1 AKKLNTKLLELLENN
16 GDINTAFASFND
28 EFWADF
34 LKAYNKANNKE
45 LNLDELMSL
54 RADKITLS
62 KALYTGLKESKNSVK
77 SVIKTAIKEQKSA
90 NELAKMLYEG
100 YDFKADPLK
109 VKRKFPKYLWEKSAK
124 TKVKNIKTP
133 ALRTAYSKLLKDESK
148 LVANKALKVAGYEK
162 ARYYAKRIALNETAR
177 AYNDARAFEYANSSD
192 IQVVKI
198 QMSITHPR
206 TDICDYYAGVDKY
219 GLGAG
224 VYPKDKAPV
233 PPFHPFC
240 RCQMIPRYADE
251 YAKPKLNANADK
263 EYLSGLKEWQRAR
276 ILGSKAKANEALK
289 TGDINSV
296 FNAMKPER
304 YKVKSINEVAKQI
317 KDDGFYKYIG
327 INEKSTEGAKFLY
340 ETAKNDKVEYITP
353 NFLKNKLSEDEI
365 IKKVSGGDLTQGS
378 CVSVAL
384 AYLANKAG
392 FDGRDFRG
400 GTSRRM
406 FSTKAR
412 VLGILKDV
420 SIKYYNDKATNNNA
434 FKDMINVLKEQ
445 ENKEFLML
453 YGRHCAIVKKD
464 KNSFKYLELQSNK
477 DEKNGWT
484 SFKVGDRDMIKARFG
499 AIDKDEVTFKGET
512 IKKTIGGMLIDA
524 QSLVNSKEFHDIIG
538 YFNTLEGKELKGKDG
553 NIK

>member
-1 AKKLNTKLLELLENN
+1 MDFEKLLNLLDKAIEKSAKKLNTKLLELLENN
-16 GDINTAFASFND
+16 GDINGAFASFSD
-28 EFWADF
+28 DFWADF
-34 LKAYNKANNKE
+34 LKAYNKANNSE
-45 LNLDELMSL
+45 LNLDELMNL

-62 KALYTGLKESKNSVK
+62 KALYTELREVKNSVK

-148 LVANKALKVAGYEK
+148 LVANQALKVAGYEK

-177 AYNDARAFEYANSSD
+177 AYNDARAFEYASSND

-233 PPFHPFC
+233 PPYHPFC
-240 RCQMIPRYADE
+240 RCQMVPKYSHE
-251 YAKPKLNANADK
+251 YAKPKLNTDADK

-276 ILGSKAKANEALK
+276 ILGSKAKADAALK

-304 YKVKSINEVAKQI
+304 YKVKSINEVAEFQKNKKYSQSEIDSIIDELTLKQGAQMPKNISLDELKTMGIFDNISNAEDHLKTRQDSKNRLNNLGLILPTIEKYDLKI
-317 KDDGFYKYIG
+317 KVRQEGEMRYKYIKKYSNG
-327 INEKSTEGAKFLY
+327 
-340 ETAKNDKVEYITP
+340 
-353 NFLKNKLSEDEI
+353 
-365 IKKVSGGDLTQGS
+365 KVSL
-378 CVSVAL
+378 VSL
-384 AYLANKAG
+384 SIDNK
-392 FDGRDFRG
+392 
-400 GTSRRM
+400 
-406 FSTKAR
+406 
-412 VLGILKDV
+412 ILYTIIP
-420 SIKYYNDKATNNNA
+420 SIR
-434 FKDMINVLKEQ
+434 EQ
-445 ENKEFLML
+445 QL
-453 YGRHCAIVKKD
+453 R
-464 KNSFKYLELQSNK
+464 
-477 DEKNGWT
+477 
-484 SFKVGDRDMIKARFG
+484 
-499 AIDKDEVTFKGET
+499 
-512 IKKTIGGMLIDA
+512 
-524 QSLVNSKEFHDIIG
+524 
-538 YFNTLEGKELKGKDG
+538 KELKKAE
-553 NIK
+553 K

>member
-1 AKKLNTKLLELLENN
+1 MDFEKLLNLLDKAIEKSAKKLNTKLLELLENN
-16 GDINTAFASFND
+16 GDLNTAFASFSA

-34 LKAYNKANNKE
+34 LKAYNKANNQQ
-45 LNLDELMSL
+45 LSLDELMNL

-62 KALYTGLKESKNSVK
+62 DALYTGLKDSKNSVK

-109 VKRKFPKYLWEKSAK
+109 VKTKFPKYLWQKSAK

-133 ALRTAYSKLLKDESK
+133 ALRAAYSKILKDESK

-177 AYNDARAFEYANSSD
+177 AYNDARALEYANKGD

-240 RCQMIPRYADE
+240 RCQMVPKYAHE

-304 YKVKSINEVAKQI
+304 YKVKSINEVAKFQKNKKYSQSEIESIITELTLKQGAQMPENISLDEFKAISIFDNISNAEDHLKTRQDSKNRLNNLGLILPTIEKYDLKI
-317 KDDGFYKYIG
+317 KVREEGEMRYKYI
-327 INEKSTEGAKFLY
+327 
-340 ETAKNDKVEYITP
+340 
-353 NFLKNKLSEDEI
+353 
-365 IKKVSGGDLTQGS
+365 KK
-378 CVSVAL
+378 
-384 AYLANKAG
+384 Y
-392 FDGRDFRG
+392 
-400 GTSRRM
+400 
-406 FSTKAR
+406 
-412 VLGILKDV
+412 
-420 SIKYYNDKATNNNA
+420 
-434 FKDMINVLKEQ
+434 
-445 ENKEFLML
+445 
-453 YGRHCAIVKKD
+453 
-464 KNSFKYLELQSNK
+464 SNGK
-477 DEKNGWT
+477 
-484 SFKVGDRDMIKARFG
+484 I
-499 AIDKDEVTFKGET
+499 
-512 IKKTIGGMLIDA
+512 
-524 QSLVNSKEFHDIIG
+524 SLVSLSTDNKILYTMIPSIRQKQ
-538 YFNTLEGKELKGKDG
+538 LMKELKKAL
-553 NIK
+553 K

>member
-1 AKKLNTKLLELLENN
+1 MDFEKLLNLLDKAIEKSAKKLNTKLLELLEND
-16 GDINTAFASFND
+16 GDLNTAFASFSD

-45 LNLDELMSL
+45 LNLDELMNL

-62 KALYTGLKESKNSVK
+62 KAVYTGLKQSKNSVK

-100 YDFKADPLK
+100 YDFKNDPLK
-109 VKRKFPKYLWEKSAK
+109 VKTKYPKYLWQKSAK

-133 ALRTAYSKLLKDESK
+133 ALRTAYSKILKDESK
-148 LVANKALKVAGYEK
+148 LVANKALKIAGYEK

-251 YAKPKLNANADK
+251 YAKPKLNAKADK
-263 EYLSGLKEWQRAR
+263 EYLLGLKEWQRAR
-276 ILGSKAKANEALK
+276 ILGSKAKADEALK
-289 TGDINSV
+289 TGDINGV

-304 YKVKSINEVAKQI
+304 YKVKSINEVAKYQ
-317 KDDGFYKYIG
+317 KQ
-327 INEKSTEGAKFLY
+327 NST
-340 ETAKNDKVEYITP
+340 TQP
-353 NFLKNKLSEDEI
+353 LK
-365 IKKVSGGDLTQGS
+365 Q
-378 CVSVAL
+378 
-384 AYLANKAG
+384 ANKVKEYNLINATKEEITEKIQNG
-392 FDGRDFRG
+392 
-400 GTSRRM
+400 
-406 FSTKAR
+406 FSTKQR
-412 VLGILKDV
+412 EFYVLGKTSIFGSEKRLILSSDTIQSHMHHQDIAAADYAKIIDI
-420 SIKYYNDKATNNNA
+420 SKNIKYILAQSNIVYILLGTSNNKNY
-434 FKDMINVLKEQ
+434 MLTLK
-445 ENKEFLML
+445 NI
-453 YGRHCAIVKKD
+453 A
-464 KNSFKYLELQSNK
+464 NK
-477 DEKNGWT
+477 DEIFAVSLLKLSKNNG
-484 SFKVGDRDMIKARFG
+484 
-499 AIDKDEVTFKGET
+499 IDKEYKRLS
-512 IKKTIGGMLIDA
+512 KKYKT
-524 QSLVNSKEFHDIIG
+524 VE
-538 YFNTLEGKELKGKDG
+538 
-553 NIK
+553 

>member
-1 AKKLNTKLLELLENN
+1 MDFEKLLNLLDKAIEKSAKKLNTKLLELLENN
-16 GDINTAFASFND
+16 GDLNGAFASFSD
-28 EFWADF
+28 DFWADF
-34 LKAYNKANNKE
+34 LKAYNKANNQQ
-45 LNLDELMSL
+45 LSLGELMNL

-62 KALYTGLKESKNSVK
+62 KALYTGLKQSKNSVK

-109 VKRKFPKYLWEKSAK
+109 VKTKYPKYLWEKSAK

-133 ALRTAYSKLLKDESK
+133 ALRTAYSKILKDESK
-148 LVANKALKVAGYEK
+148 LVANQALKVAGYEK

-177 AYNDARAFEYANSSD
+177 AYNDARAYEYANSND

-240 RCQMIPRYADE
+240 RCQMVPKYADE

-276 ILGSKAKANEALK
+276 ILGSKAKASEAMK

-304 YKVKSINEVAKQI
+304 YKVKSIDEVAKYQKNKKYSQSEIDSIIDELTLKQGTQMPKNISLDELKAMGIFHNISNAEDHLKTRQDSKNRLNNLGLILPTIEKYDLKI
-317 KDDGFYKYIG
+317 KVRQEGEMRYKYIKKYSNG
-327 INEKSTEGAKFLY
+327 
-340 ETAKNDKVEYITP
+340 
-353 NFLKNKLSEDEI
+353 
-365 IKKVSGGDLTQGS
+365 KVSL
-378 CVSVAL
+378 VSL
-384 AYLANKAG
+384 SIDNK
-392 FDGRDFRG
+392 
-400 GTSRRM
+400 
-406 FSTKAR
+406 
-412 VLGILKDV
+412 ILYTIIP
-420 SIKYYNDKATNNNA
+420 SIR
-434 FKDMINVLKEQ
+434 EQ
-445 ENKEFLML
+445 QL
-453 YGRHCAIVKKD
+453 R
-464 KNSFKYLELQSNK
+464 
-477 DEKNGWT
+477 
-484 SFKVGDRDMIKARFG
+484 
-499 AIDKDEVTFKGET
+499 
-512 IKKTIGGMLIDA
+512 
-524 QSLVNSKEFHDIIG
+524 
-538 YFNTLEGKELKGKDG
+538 KELKKAE
-553 NIK
+553 K

>member
-1 AKKLNTKLLELLENN
+1 MNFEKLLNLLDKAIEKSAKKLNTKLLELLENN

-28 EFWADF
+28 DFWADF
-34 LKAYNKANNKE
+34 LKAYNKANNSE
-45 LNLDELMSL
+45 LNLDELMNL

-109 VKRKFPKYLWEKSAK
+109 VKTKYPKYLWEKSAK

-133 ALRTAYSKLLKDESK
+133 ALRAAYSKILKDESK

-177 AYNDARAFEYANSSD
+177 AYNDARAFEYANSDD

-240 RCQMIPRYADE
+240 RCQMVPKYAHE
-251 YAKPKLNANADK
+251 YSKPKLNANADK
-263 EYLSGLKEWQRAR
+263 EYLLGLKEWQRAR

-304 YKVKSINEVAKQI
+304 YKVKSINEVAKFQKNKKYSQSEIDSIIDELTLKQGAQMPKNISLDELKAMGIFDNISNAEDHLKTRQDSKNRLNNLGLILPTIEKYDLKI
-317 KDDGFYKYIG
+317 KVRQEGEMRYKYIKKYSNG
-327 INEKSTEGAKFLY
+327 
-340 ETAKNDKVEYITP
+340 
-353 NFLKNKLSEDEI
+353 
-365 IKKVSGGDLTQGS
+365 KVSL
-378 CVSVAL
+378 VSL
-384 AYLANKAG
+384 SIDNK
-392 FDGRDFRG
+392 
-400 GTSRRM
+400 
-406 FSTKAR
+406 
-412 VLGILKDV
+412 ILYTIIP
-420 SIKYYNDKATNNNA
+420 SIR
-434 FKDMINVLKEQ
+434 EQ
-445 ENKEFLML
+445 QL
-453 YGRHCAIVKKD
+453 R
-464 KNSFKYLELQSNK
+464 
-477 DEKNGWT
+477 
-484 SFKVGDRDMIKARFG
+484 
-499 AIDKDEVTFKGET
+499 
-512 IKKTIGGMLIDA
+512 
-524 QSLVNSKEFHDIIG
+524 
-538 YFNTLEGKELKGKDG
+538 KELKKAE
-553 NIK
+553 K

>member
-1 AKKLNTKLLELLENN
+1 MDFEKLLNLLDKAIEKSAKKLNTKLLELLENG
-16 GDINTAFASFND
+16 GDLNTAFASFND

-34 LKAYNKANNKE
+34 LKAYNKANNQQ
-45 LNLDELMSL
+45 LSLDELMNL

-62 KALYTGLKESKNSVK
+62 KALYTELREVKNSVK

-90 NELAKMLYEG
+90 NELAKMLFEG

-133 ALRTAYSKLLKDESK
+133 ALRAAYSKLLKDESK

-177 AYNDARAFEYANSSD
+177 AYNDARAFEYANSND

-233 PPFHPFC
+233 PPYHPFC
-240 RCQMIPRYADE
+240 RCQMVPKYAHE
-251 YAKPKLNANADK
+251 YSKPKLNANADK

-276 ILGSKAKANEALK
+276 ILGSKAKADAALK

-304 YKVKSINEVAKQI
+304 YKVKSINEVAKYQKNKKYSQSEIDSIIDELTLKQGAQMPKNISLDELKTMGIFDNISNAEDHLKTRQDSKNRLNNLGLILPTIEKYDLKI
-317 KDDGFYKYIG
+317 KVRQEGEMRYKYIKKYSNG
-327 INEKSTEGAKFLY
+327 
-340 ETAKNDKVEYITP
+340 
-353 NFLKNKLSEDEI
+353 
-365 IKKVSGGDLTQGS
+365 KVSL
-378 CVSVAL
+378 VSL
-384 AYLANKAG
+384 SIDNK
-392 FDGRDFRG
+392 
-400 GTSRRM
+400 
-406 FSTKAR
+406 
-412 VLGILKDV
+412 ILYTIIP
-420 SIKYYNDKATNNNA
+420 SIR
-434 FKDMINVLKEQ
+434 EQ
-445 ENKEFLML
+445 QL
-453 YGRHCAIVKKD
+453 R
-464 KNSFKYLELQSNK
+464 
-477 DEKNGWT
+477 
-484 SFKVGDRDMIKARFG
+484 
-499 AIDKDEVTFKGET
+499 
-512 IKKTIGGMLIDA
+512 
-524 QSLVNSKEFHDIIG
+524 
-538 YFNTLEGKELKGKDG
+538 KELKKAE
-553 NIK
+553 K